1 MNSIVNDI
9 TEDQLD
15 TFTIPINAS
24 CNEAIEAGIC
34 TIQGK
39 YGFDLQSFVAI
50 LLIFTDNFENF
61 VYRLCICISW
71 SSQTGGCEHWTV

>member
-39 YGFDLQSFVAI
+39 YDFDLVLSCN
-50 LLIFTDNFENF
+50 LTN
-61 VYRLCICISW
+61 
-71 SSQTGGCEHWTV
+71 

>member
-9 TEDQLD
+9 TEDQLV
-15 TFTIPINAS
+15 TYTIPINAS

-39 YGFDLQSFVAI
+39 YDFDLQSFVAI
-50 LLIFTDNFENF
+50 LLINTNFMDNFVNF
-61 VYRLCICISW
+61 VYRLCICISC
-71 SSQTGGCEHWTV
+71 S

>member
-24 CNEAIEAGIC
+24 CNEAIEAGIY

-39 YGFDLQSFVAI
+39 YDFNL
-50 LLIFTDNFENF
+50 
-61 VYRLCICISW
+61 
-71 SSQTGGCEHWTV
+71 